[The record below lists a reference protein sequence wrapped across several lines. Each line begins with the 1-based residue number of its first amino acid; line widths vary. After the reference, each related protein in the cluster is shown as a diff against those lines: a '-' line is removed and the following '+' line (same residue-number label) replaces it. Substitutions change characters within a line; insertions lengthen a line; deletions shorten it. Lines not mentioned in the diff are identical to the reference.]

1 MTNLQVASNISA
13 HYDTYDSFRI
23 KHRLNTIYCLL
34 NSLNREIAAITISN
48 YESVL
53 KAAAD
58 PVRARVL
65 KLLEGQELCVCELI
79 EVLGFSQS
87 TVSGHLSILKKAGLV
102 KDRREG
108 RWAHYSLIDRKTNP
122 YALPMLALML
132 GWLDDDAT
140 VRADRR
146 RLAALKAKPT
156 DSCG

>member
-1 MTNLQVASNISA
+1 MS
-13 HYDTYDSFRI
+13 
-23 KHRLNTIYCLL
+23 IYTLL
-34 NSLNREIAAITISN
+34 NRMNQGFEAITISD

-58 PVRARVL
+58 PVRARIL

-87 TVSGHLSILKKAGLV
+87 TVSGHLSLLKKAGLV

-108 RWAHYSLIDRKTNP
+108 RWAHYSLIDKKTNP

-132 GWLDDDAT
+132 GWLDDDAA

-146 RLAALKAKPT
+146 RLVALQAKST
-156 DSCG
+156 GSCG

>member
-1 MTNLQVASNISA
+1 MPIYIPFNRSNRGIP
-13 HYDTYDSFRI
+13 
-23 KHRLNTIYCLL
+23 
-34 NSLNREIAAITISN
+34 AITISD

-58 PVRARVL
+58 PVRARIL

-87 TVSGHLSILKKAGLV
+87 TVSGHLSLLKKAGLV

-108 RWAHYSLIDRKTNP
+108 RWAHYSLTDRKTNP

-132 GWLDDDAT
+132 GWLDDDAA

-146 RLAALKAKPT
+146 RLAVLKAKSI
-156 DSCG
+156 DSRG